1 VGATSVLAGFEPY
14 WVARAD
20 LCAKLGEVDAA
31 RGAYG
36 LAIGLQTDPA
46 ARAFL
51 IERLA
56 ALAWS
61 ATSAPLARRSPARPT
76 LRQFQPNLETSD
88 RPVPTASLPRS

>member
-1 VGATSVLAGFEPY
+1 MKLLDEVESNAGLAGFEPY

-20 LCAKLGEVDAA
+20 LCAKVGDIDGA
-31 RGAYG
+31 RRAYS

-56 ALAWS
+56 ALA
-61 ATSAPLARRSPARPT
+61 
-76 LRQFQPNLETSD
+76 
-88 RPVPTASLPRS
+88 